1 MWPQFVCVS
10 PGHNSVFIK
19 LKEITIS
26 EVISFKI
33 LGQVSGNLMRCK
45 ILKALVNI
53 QDEKEEGKLNSKKIN
68 KFSKLGSYKQRKKER
83 GKCRNK
89 S

>member
-1 MWPQFVCVS
+1 MWPQFFCVS

-33 LGQVSGNLMRCK
+33 PGQVSGNVMRCK
-45 ILKALVNI
+45 IIRALVNI
-53 QDEKEEGKLNSKKIN
+53 QDEKGGGKLNSKK
-68 KFSKLGSYKQRKKER
+68 
-83 GKCRNK
+83 
-89 S
+89 

>member
-1 MWPQFVCVS
+1 MWPQFFCVS
-10 PGHNSVFIK
+10 PGHNSVIK

-53 QDEKEEGKLNSKKIN
+53 QGEKEGGKLNSKK
-68 KFSKLGSYKQRKKER
+68 
-83 GKCRNK
+83 
-89 S
+89 